1 MLRSIPQRRT
11 SFICKSCLSAGW
23 RLESRRACS
32 TSVPQRPQKPPRRTE
47 VPDGP
52 ARTRFAPSPTG
63 YLHLGSLRTAL
74 FNYLIAKSTGGQ
86 FLLRIEDTDQKRT
99 IPDAEQR
106 LFDDLRWAG
115 LEWDEG
121 PEVGGPYGPYKQSQ
135 RTSLYRQHADQLL
148 ESGHAYRC
156 FCTPQRLAELA
167 EHRAKLGLPTDY
179 DRTCANVPKEQSDDR
194 ASQGEKHVVRL
205 RVPDR
210 YPPFFD
216 LVYGSVGKGL
226 KPATNPKDDAYDDPI
241 LLKSDSLPTYHLANV
256 VDDYHMKITHVI
268 RGTEWL
274 PSTPKHLAMYQA
286 FGWQPPNFAHV
297 GLLVDI
303 NGNKLSKRNMD
314 INVSAYRKYLPEA
327 VNNFVALLG
336 WSHRNRSDVMTME
349 ELIKNFTLK
358 FTTGSVVVTEAKLSY
373 LQNHHQQKHLIP
385 GDPYFEKVVDELVAS
400 IQGNDGIK
408 IDERLLSNGGLRA
421 RVADVLRIDN
431 KNFTKTEGFIEEH
444 DYFFSDAAVDYSST
458 DVPREKLDAVKT
470 AWERTFFQ
478 IQPDDWTRVSLQQSI
493 DKAAKMI
500 VESRTRDVPD
510 EERAKGN
517 KKAKKETWQHLR
529 QALSGGKH
537 GPGVLD
543 TLLVLGREVC
553 LRRLR
558 KYLS

>member
-1 MLRSIPQRRT
+1 MLRTVTLRAP
-11 SFICKSCLSAGW
+11 FICKSCLSVGW
-23 RLESRRACS
+23 RLEVRRAYS
-32 TSVPQRPQKPPRRTE
+32 TPPQRPQKPPRKTE

-74 FNYLIAKSTGGQ
+74 FNYLIAKRTGGQ

-99 IPDAEQR
+99 VPDAEKR

-135 RTSLYRQHADQLL
+135 RTALYRQHADKLL
-148 ESGHAYRC
+148 DSGHAYRC
-156 FCTPQRLAELA
+156 FCTPQRLSELA

-179 DRTCANVPKEQSDDR
+179 DRTCANVPKEESDDR

-241 LLKSDSLPTYHLANV
+241 LLKSDGLPTYHLANV
-256 VDDYHMKITHVI
+256 VDDHHMKITHVI

-314 INVSAYRKYLPEA
+314 IDVSAYRRYLPEA

-336 WSHRNRSDVMTME
+336 WSHRNRSDVMSME

-373 LQNHHQQKHLIP
+373 LQNHHQQKHLVP
-385 GDPYFEKVVDELVAS
+385 GDPYFEKVVDELVTL
-400 IQGNDGIK
+400 IEEDRK
-408 IDERLLSNGGLRA
+408 IEVDEHLLTDGGLRA
-421 RVADVLRIDN
+421 RVSDVLRIDN
-431 KNFTKTEGFIEEH
+431 KNFTKTDGFIEEH
-444 DYFFSDAAVDYSST
+444 DYFFSDAAIGNSSAE
-458 DVPREKLDAVKT
+458 VAHEQLEALKT
-470 AWERTFFQ
+470 AWQKTFFQ
-478 IQPDDWTRVSLQQSI
+478 IQPEAWTKDSLRQAIEES
-493 DKAAKMI
+493 ANALA
-500 VESRTRDVPD
+500 ESR
-510 EERAKGN
+510 AKD
-517 KKAKKETWQHLR
+517 KETWQHLR

-543 TLLVLGREVC
+543 TLLVLRYDVC
-553 LRRLR
+553 TRRMQ

>member
-1 MLRSIPQRRT
+1 MLRTLTLRRAP
-11 SFICKSCLSAGW
+11 FICRSCSSAGW
-23 RLESRRACS
+23 CLEVRRAHS
-32 TSVPQRPQKPPRRTE
+32 TFPQRPQKPPRKTE

-74 FNYLIAKSTGGQ
+74 FNYLIAKRTGGQ
-86 FLLRIEDTDQKRT
+86 FLLRIEDTDQRRT
-99 IPDAEQR
+99 VPDAEQR

-135 RTSLYRQHADQLL
+135 RTPLYRQHADKLL
-148 ESGHAYRC
+148 DSGHAYRC

-179 DRTCANVPKEQSDDR
+179 DRTCANVPKEESDDR

-205 RVPDR
+205 RVPDV

-241 LLKSDSLPTYHLANV
+241 LLKSDGLPTYHLANV

-297 GLLVDI
+297 GLLVDV

-314 INVSAYRKYLPEA
+314 IDVSSYRRYLPEA

-336 WSHRNRSDVMTME
+336 WSHRNRSDVMSME

-358 FTTGSVVVTEAKLSY
+358 FTPGSVVVTEAKLSY
-373 LQNHHQQKHLIP
+373 LQNHHQQKHLVP
-385 GDPYFEKVVDELVAS
+385 GDPYFEKVVDELVTLIEENQR
-400 IQGNDGIK
+400 IQV
-408 IDERLLSNGGLRA
+408 DENLLTDGGLRA
-421 RVADVLRIDN
+421 RVSDVLRIDN

-444 DYFFSDAAVDYSST
+444 DYFFSDAVTDCSSAK
-458 DVPREKLDAVKT
+458 VAPEKLEAVKI
-470 AWERTFFQ
+470 AWQKTFLL
-478 IQPDDWTRVSLQQSI
+478 IQPDGWTKESLQQAIEES
-493 DKAAKMI
+493 AKTLA
-500 VESRTRDVPD
+500 EYRTTGLPD
-510 EERAKGN
+510 EEKGRAEKE
-517 KKAKKETWQHLR
+517 AKKETWQHLR

-543 TLLVLGREVC
+543 TLLVLGHEVC
-553 LRRLR
+553 MRRMNT
-558 KYLS
+558 YLLL

>member
-1 MLRSIPQRRT
+1 MLRTVTLRAP
-11 SFICKSCLSAGW
+11 FICKSCLSVGW
-23 RLESRRACS
+23 RLEVRRAYS
-32 TSVPQRPQKPPRRTE
+32 TPPQRPQKPPRKTE

-74 FNYLIAKSTGGQ
+74 FNYLIAKRTGGQ

-99 IPDAEQR
+99 VPDAEKR

-135 RTSLYRQHADQLL
+135 RTALYRQHADKLL
-148 ESGHAYRC
+148 DSGHAYRC
-156 FCTPQRLAELA
+156 FCTPQRLSELA

-179 DRTCANVPKEQSDDR
+179 DRTCANVPKEESDDR

-241 LLKSDSLPTYHLANV
+241 LLKSDGLPTYHLANV
-256 VDDYHMKITHVI
+256 VDDHHMKITHVI

-314 INVSAYRKYLPEA
+314 IDVSAYRRYLPEA

-336 WSHRNRSDVMTME
+336 WSHRNRSDVMSME

-373 LQNHHQQKHLIP
+373 LQNHHQQKHLVP
-385 GDPYFEKVVDELVAS
+385 GDPYFEKVVDELVTL
-400 IQGNDGIK
+400 IEEDRK
-408 IDERLLSNGGLRA
+408 IEVDEHLLTDGGLRA
-421 RVADVLRIDN
+421 RVSDVLRIDN
-431 KNFTKTEGFIEEH
+431 KNFTKTDGFIEEH
-444 DYFFSDAAVDYSST
+444 DYFFSDAAIGNSSAE
-458 DVPREKLDAVKT
+458 VAHEQLEALKT
-470 AWERTFFQ
+470 AWQKTFFQ
-478 IQPDDWTRVSLQQSI
+478 IQPEAWTKDSLRQAIEES
-493 DKAAKMI
+493 ANALA
-500 VESRTRDVPD
+500 ESRAKDVAD
-510 EERAKGN
+510 EEKGKAK
-517 KKAKKETWQHLR
+517 KEAKKETWQHLR

-543 TLLVLGREVC
+543 TLLVLGYDVC
-553 LRRLR
+553 TRRMQ

>member
-1 MLRSIPQRRT
+1 MPRTVTLRAP
-11 SFICKSCLSAGW
+11 FICKSCLSVGW
-23 RLESRRACS
+23 RLEVRRACS
-32 TSVPQRPQKPPRRTE
+32 TPPQRPQKPPRKTE

-74 FNYLIAKSTGGQ
+74 FNYLIAKRTGGQ

-99 IPDAEQR
+99 VPDAEKR

-135 RTSLYRQHADQLL
+135 RTALYRQHAHKLL
-148 ESGHAYRC
+148 DSGYAYRC
-156 FCTPQRLAELA
+156 FCTPQRLSELA

-179 DRTCANVPKEQSDDR
+179 DRTCANVPKEESDDR

-241 LLKSDSLPTYHLANV
+241 LLKSDGLPTYHLANV
-256 VDDYHMKITHVI
+256 VDDHHMKITHVI

-314 INVSAYRKYLPEA
+314 IDVSAYRRYLPEA

-336 WSHRNRSDVMTME
+336 WSHRNRSDVMSME

-373 LQNHHQQKHLIP
+373 LQNHHQQKHLVP
-385 GDPYFEKVVDELVAS
+385 GDPYFEKVVDELVTL
-400 IQGNDGIK
+400 IEEDRKIK
-408 IDERLLSNGGLRA
+408 VDEHLLTDGGLRA
-421 RVADVLRIDN
+421 RVSDVLRIDN

-444 DYFFSDAAVDYSST
+444 DYFFSDAAIGNSST
-458 DVPREKLDAVKT
+458 EVAHEQLEAVKT
-470 AWERTFFQ
+470 AWQKTFFQ
-478 IQPDDWTRVSLQQSI
+478 IQPEGWTKESLRQAIEES
-493 DKAAKMI
+493 ANALA
-500 VESRTRDVPD
+500 ESRAKDVAD
-510 EERAKGN
+510 EEKGKAK
-517 KKAKKETWQHLR
+517 KEAKKETWQHLR

-543 TLLVLGREVC
+543 TLLVLGYDVC
-553 LRRLR
+553 TRRMQ